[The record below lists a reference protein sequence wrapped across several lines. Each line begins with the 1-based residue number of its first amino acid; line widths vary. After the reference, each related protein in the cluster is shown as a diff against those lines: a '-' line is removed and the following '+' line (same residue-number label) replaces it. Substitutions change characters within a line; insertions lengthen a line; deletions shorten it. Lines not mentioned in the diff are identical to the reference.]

1 MRRTYGS
8 EMDMVTYEELEIIY
22 QDDDIP
28 SVESEINLEEVENE
42 NQIDG

>member
-8 EMDMVTYEELEIIY
+8 EMDMVAYEELEIIY